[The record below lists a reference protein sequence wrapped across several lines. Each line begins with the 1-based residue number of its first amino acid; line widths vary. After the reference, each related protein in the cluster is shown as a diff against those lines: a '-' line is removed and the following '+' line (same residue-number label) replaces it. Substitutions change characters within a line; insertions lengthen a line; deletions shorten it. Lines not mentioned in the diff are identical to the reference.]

1 MELKATS
8 LLLLMCVGIIILTS
22 NEAGAIPRC
31 CLTVSKKIPRE
42 VLRAVTIY
50 ETQSKSGSCEIDA
63 LILHTRNR
71 KKLFCAHP
79 RLGKV
84 LKKLKK
90 KPKRA

>member
-31 CLTVSKKIPRE
+31 CLTVTKRIPRE
-42 VLRAVTIY
+42 VLRAVTTY
-50 ETQSKSGSCEIDA
+50 ETQSKSGRCEIDA
-63 LILHTRNR
+63 LILHIRNG
-71 KKLFCAHP
+71 KKPLCAHP
-79 RLGKV
+79 KLRKV

-90 KPKRA
+90 KPKLA